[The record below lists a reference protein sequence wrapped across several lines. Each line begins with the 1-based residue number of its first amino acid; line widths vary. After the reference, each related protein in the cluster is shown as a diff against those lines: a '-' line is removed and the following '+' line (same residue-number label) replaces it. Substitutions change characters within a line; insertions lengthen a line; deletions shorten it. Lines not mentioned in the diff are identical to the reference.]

1 MIRSLTAASVAV
13 LFIAGAASAET
24 RSYDVGSFTAIDAS
38 AGLDVTF
45 TTGGEQSVTVE
56 NRKGDFSDI
65 EVLVKNDTLIL
76 KRAKKNNWG
85 WGKKRERYN
94 ITVSAPV
101 ISDIEA
107 SSGSDVTGSGLSG
120 DSIFIDVSSGAD
132 VSVKD
137 ISGGTVRLETSSGSD
152 LTASG
157 TCAEVRADSSSGSD
171 INAGDLVCTNGR
183 AEASSGSDI
192 TIHVTGRLSA
202 DVSSGAD
209 INVRG
214 GPTDV
219 DTDKSSGGSVNIRG

>member
-13 LFIAGAASAET
+13 LLVAGAASAET

-45 TTGGEQSVTVE
+45 TTGGDQSVTVE

-65 EVLVKNDTLIL
+65 EVLVKNDTLVL
-76 KRAKKNNWG
+76 KRAKQNWG

-94 ITVSAPV
+94 ITVSAPI

-107 SSGSDVTGSGLSG
+107 SSGSDVTGSGLTG
-120 DSIFIDVSSGAD
+120 ESIFIDVSSGAD
-132 VSVKD
+132 VSVEA
-137 ISGGTVRLETSSGSD
+137 INGGTVRLETSSGSD

-157 TCAEVRADSSSGSD
+157 TCTEVRADSSSGSD

-192 TIHVTGRLSA
+192 TIHVTGRVSA